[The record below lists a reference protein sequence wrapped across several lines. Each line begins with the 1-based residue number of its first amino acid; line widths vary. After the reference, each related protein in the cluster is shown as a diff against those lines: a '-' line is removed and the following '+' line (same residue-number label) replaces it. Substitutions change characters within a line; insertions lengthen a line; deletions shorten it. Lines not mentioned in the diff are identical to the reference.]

1 MKTVWAARS
10 AVGTGTGGGATG
22 ETACGGICAAAASA
36 KSRAEARQEN
46 RRMFL
51 MVVLR
56 KQGFDFSVEAR
67 DRVTAEIVSRGLSSE
82 AIVPLVWARSISDA
96 QKDRLAEGGVG
107 GGGVGGEN

>member
-1 MKTVWAARS
+1 
-10 AVGTGTGGGATG
+10 
-22 ETACGGICAAAASA
+22 
-36 KSRAEARQEN
+36 
-46 RRMFL
+46 MFL

-96 QKDRLAEGGVG
+96 QKDALAVERIEERGVEGDDGERVG
-107 GGGVGGEN
+107 ERGEARG